1 MMNGESNLL
10 TDLEIRSVVSRISLA
25 VPSLGFLPYAVGALI
40 ASFILSVLPKLKLG
54 MLPLDGANGSIL
66 NAFTVP
72 GSPNRALRVLTTIFG
87 GATSLEI
94 FTIGQTNTTPSYSDR
109 FLDMTSNAT
118 APPMDSPMRNFFL
131 FGNLE
136 AVTSRK
142 YCPTSPMRVS
152 QHGINVLTPSD
163 LPCPS
168 YSIITTAK
176 PFFTNRWYSTRLRK
190 DTLSMYPWQKQI
202 TPLTCCLFLGDIT
215 DVNRH
220 MPRLFVQ

>member
-25 VPSLGFLPYAVGALI
+25 VPNLGFLPYVVGAI
-40 ASFILSVLPKLKLG
+40 CASFIFSLFPKLRLG
-54 MLPLDGANGSIL
+54 MFPFAGASGSIL

-72 GSPNRALRVLTTIFG
+72 GSPNRARRVSTTIFG
-87 GATSLEI
+87 GAMEI